1 MANFKGRYQ
10 EYLESPEWDE
20 LRKEAYKQTNHRCE
34 LCGDFAE
41 AVHHI
46 KYPKSFNEDCLENLL
61 VVCDR
66 CHKLLHGL
74 AAETLCNLTRS
85 ENDFLMKLLDEVMEW
100 PKSKKHLCLQDI
112 EIVCARMGIR
122 IIAEIKK
129 NMFRVDR

>member
-10 EYLESPEWDE
+10 GVSLRVQSGMR

-74 AAETLCNLTRS
+74 AGGN
-85 ENDFLMKLLDEVMEW
+85 
-100 PKSKKHLCLQDI
+100 
-112 EIVCARMGIR
+112 IV
-122 IIAEIKK
+122 
-129 NMFRVDR
+129 